1 MATITFS
8 GLSGSGLDTSSW
20 VDALVSVKQTT
31 ITSLQAQKEAQ
42 QKLLSVV
49 NNIKSFF
56 SSFQTCL
63 QKITDSQFGIA
74 SIDLFM
80 QNLANSS
87 NTNIL
92 TATATTEAARQTYD
106 VLVDQL
112 ATSTKAT
119 SGYTKSETKYA
130 TLDTTLGKLGAKTG
144 TITVNNQ
151 SFTISENDTIKDLI
165 DKFSKVGVVASFD
178 SKKSRF
184 TVGASINEIN
194 DGATGLKNVLGLQ
207 NTNITGAASGSIVY
221 ANKDTKFSDLGLTA
235 GKININGIE
244 HNVQKSGT
252 NYTIQKAGG
261 TKVNINTINDFLNI
275 LKTNFGAEATIDN
288 QGNIS
293 IRGCVIG
300 SVAGGSNLKDIL
312 NLADVQERTVMKSN
326 ALTWQKTNVADYST
340 ALKDLG
346 LTGSSYVFDIAGTK
360 LSFGRNA
367 NLQFIKISA
376 NGLGVDFSVD
386 ENGVITVDT
395 NGKTVSG
402 TLLDALG
409 LVADKSGTTLT
420 SNAHTVTYKAT
431 GSTKLSDLGLTNTDT
446 YIAYKSDGTA
456 ITGSINNVAGLTV
469 DGFIAQLKSKGLD
482 ATFNAD
488 TQQIVLNDGYITGNV
503 ATKLGMTSTTE
514 THQENA
520 TVDTTLAKLGA
531 TGKQSLTINGGTA
544 KEYEKTAKLSDV
556 IKDITDAGGTV
567 ELKDGTMK
575 VSGVTLTGTLAALL
589 GFSATTQGT
598 SVTSGALSVV
608 TNSSST
614 SSSAVQETQNNQ
626 IALTTKLGNIL
637 GLTSGSK
644 TLAVNGGTSVSYDVT
659 SKTLNDVKTAVETA
673 GGTFTIN
680 DDNTISVSGVTL
692 SGTLVTALGLATV
705 GTATSMTSNRAITV
719 GGVENYATTANTL
732 ADFGATGD
740 KTLSINGGTAKTYT
754 KTDRKSV
761 V

>member
-130 TLDTTLGKLGAKTG
+130 TLDTTLGKLGAKAG

-326 ALTWQKTNVADYST
+326 ALTWQKTNIADYST
-340 ALKDLG
+340 TLKKLG
-346 LTGSSYVFDIAGTK
+346 
-360 LSFGRNA
+360 
-367 NLQFIKISA
+367 
-376 NGLGVDFSVD
+376 
-386 ENGVITVDT
+386 
-395 NGKTVSG
+395 
-402 TLLDALG
+402 
-409 LVADKSGTTLT
+409 
-420 SNAHTVTYKAT
+420 
-431 GSTKLSDLGLTNTDT
+431 
-446 YIAYKSDGTA
+446 
-456 ITGSINNVAGLTV
+456 
-469 DGFIAQLKSKGLD
+469 
-482 ATFNAD
+482 
-488 TQQIVLNDGYITGNV
+488 ITGN
-503 ATKLGMTSTTE
+503 
-514 THQENA
+514 
-520 TVDTTLAKLGA
+520 
-531 TGKQSLTINGGTA
+531 
-544 KEYEKTAKLSDV
+544 
-556 IKDITDAGGTV
+556 
-567 ELKDGTMK
+567 
-575 VSGVTLTGTLAALL
+575 
-589 GFSATTQGT
+589 
-598 SVTSGALSVV
+598 
-608 TNSSST
+608 
-614 SSSAVQETQNNQ
+614 
-626 IALTTKLGNIL
+626 
-637 GLTSGSK
+637 K
-644 TLAVNGGTSVSYDVT
+644 TL
-659 SKTLNDVKTAVETA
+659 K
-673 GGTFTIN
+673 IN
-680 DDNTISVSGVTL
+680 N
-692 SGTLVTALGLATV
+692 
-705 GTATSMTSNRAITV
+705 GTATNIAD
-719 GGVENYATTANTL
+719 TTTLQSLKNTL
-732 ADFGATGD
+732 ATSGIDM
-740 KTLSINGGTAKTYT
+740 
-754 KTDRKSV
+754 
-761 V
+761 